1 MNELNQ
7 NQSTKYEIDD
17 EDQMAYDTELNLMT
31 QDSGIFKD
39 LRLKMKKLV
48 HSAVQTLESSEM
60 H

>member
-1 MNELNQ
+1 
-7 NQSTKYEIDD
+7 
-17 EDQMAYDTELNLMT
+17 MAYDTELNLMT

-48 HSAVQTLESSEM
+48 HSAVQTLESHEM